1 MNELYEKIYTAV
13 MTIPRGKVATY
24 AQVAAMVGNPRLCR
38 VVGNALH
45 INPYFGEVPCHRVV
59 NAQGRLSGEFAFG
72 GADIQA
78 NMLRAEGVEV
88 VDGRVDLSKY
98 RM

>member
-1 MNELYEKIYTAV
+1 MNELYEKIYAAV

-72 GADIQA
+72 GADI
-78 NMLRAEGVEV
+78 
-88 VDGRVDLSKY
+88 
-98 RM
+98 

>member
-1 MNELYEKIYTAV
+1 MNELYEKIYAAV

-45 INPYFGEVPCHRVV
+45 VNPYFGEVPCHRVV
-59 NAQGRLSGEFAFG
+59 NAKGELAGKFAFG

-88 VDGRVDLSKY
+88 VGDRVDLTKY

>member
-1 MNELYEKIYTAV
+1 MNELYEKIYAAV

-88 VDGRVDLSKY
+88 VGDRVDLTKY

>member
-1 MNELYEKIYTAV
+1 MNELYEKIYVAV

>member
-1 MNELYEKIYTAV
+1 MNELYEKIYAAV
-13 MTIPRGKVATY
+13 TTIPRGKVATY

>member
-1 MNELYEKIYTAV
+1 MNELYEKIYAAV

-24 AQVAAMVGNPRLCR
+24 AWVAAMVGNPRLCR

-59 NAQGRLSGEFAFG
+59 NAQRQAFRRICFRRRGHTGKYAARRGR
-72 GADIQA
+72 
-78 NMLRAEGVEV
+78 
-88 VDGRVDLSKY
+88 
-98 RM
+98 

>member
-1 MNELYEKIYTAV
+1 MNELYERIYAAV
-13 MTIPRGKVATY
+13 MTIPRGRVATY

-78 NMLRAEGVEV
+78 NMLRAEGVDV
-88 VDGRVDLSKY
+88 IDGRVDLSKY

>member
-1 MNELYEKIYTAV
+1 MNELYEKIYAAV

-24 AQVAAMVGNPRLCR
+24 TQVAAMVGNPRLCR